1 LATASGGGCP
11 GTRFR
16 GIIALSVR
24 VNPTDRQTLRRGPE
38 VVKTIYSF
46 LHSHTIFIYKRR
58 NMKPTPGIG
67 QLQVFKAEFF
77 KALAHPLRI
86 RILEILV
93 NGERSVHELQ
103 EILGVDQPTVSQQ
116 LAVLRAKN
124 IVDARK
130 EGTVVRYAV
139 RDPALRDLLA
149 VARRIFDRHLI
160 GTQTMLRELRRE
172 SRRR

>member
-1 LATASGGGCP
+1 
-11 GTRFR
+11 
-16 GIIALSVR
+16 
-24 VNPTDRQTLRRGPE
+24 
-38 VVKTIYSF
+38 
-46 LHSHTIFIYKRR
+46 
-58 NMKPTPGIG
+58 MKPLPGIG

-86 RILEILV
+86 RVLEILV

-103 EILGVDQPTVSQQ
+103 AILGVDQPTVSQK

-139 RDPALRDLLA
+139 RDPALGDLLA
-149 VARRIFDRHLI
+149 VARRIFNRHLI